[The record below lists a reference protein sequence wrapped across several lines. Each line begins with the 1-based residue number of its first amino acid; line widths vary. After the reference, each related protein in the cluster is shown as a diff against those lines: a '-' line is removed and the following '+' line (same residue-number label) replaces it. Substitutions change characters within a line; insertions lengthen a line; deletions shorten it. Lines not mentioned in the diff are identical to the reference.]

1 MKKQKIN
8 SEEVDLSRFHI
19 LSYEELLKVNGGSS
33 EDSDDIDDDSDD
45 SDDSGSDSCGGDDSS
60 DDDSDSGSY
69 GGDSYSDD
77 DDDSENGSY
86 GGGSYDDDDDGGAT
100 SESGSGGHEVENS
113 NAGVAGAEVGDTI
126 TRDDGTEVTLTQWD
140 IDWAQDY
147 CDSHGI
153 SYGNSNE
160 PAENSSGGGG
170 TGTGGTGGNPSNEN
184 GRGTDPSDYGGGN
197 DSDGGS
203 SGNGNSHGHSG
214 GGSTGG
220 NGSTESNGNAAGS
233 GRTPT
238 ENNKNTTTDTSR
250 SANTS
255 HSEKSGHGILESIS
269 NFFSGVKDWVNDVF
283 GGGKKSVNEEK
294 SIVEPEKKF
303 ETKPEFILNIEPVK
317 DKYGNFLGYGYEAEE
332 RRNALEKTPQL
343 NVSLYGSV
351 NVGLLQGN
359 FGGKVSSDYGGQS
372 ISSIR
377 GIDTGIYAPGVGLNA
392 TVGCS
397 FPKNEGSQSH
407 TMGVNVFGFCGDITF
422 SENGISEFNIGLSSN
437 TGYKGEV
444 DISDFGVGYSLIK

>member
-33 EDSDDIDDDSDD
+33 EDSDDSDDDSDD

-126 TRDDGTEVTLTQWD
+126 TRDDGTEVTLTQGD

-214 GGSTGG
+214 GGSTDGNNATSNSNKNNPNYPDYVERSMAKDKEISEKKNSELNSPKG
-220 NGSTESNGNAAGS
+220 NGKSDKTGNVLNSVNNTLRTPSTLVGFTSDLAKESAKNIGKSDLTATAPNSSLMTYSKSLSNLGVTVVAFDVVMTAKNEINSVNLGKESASHAAYNTITHGISTVAGYGFGAAVTLAATASTVGIGSVPGLAAGIIA
-233 GRTPT
+233 G
-238 ENNKNTTTDTSR
+238 TSA
-250 SANTS
+250 STLCD
-255 HSEKSGHGILESIS
+255 K
-269 NFFSGVKDWVNDVF
+269 VF
-283 GGGKKSVNEEK
+283 DY
-294 SIVEPEKKF
+294 
-303 ETKPEFILNIEPVK
+303 IE
-317 DKYGNFLGYGYEAEE
+317 DRLW
-332 RRNALEKTPQL
+332 
-343 NVSLYGSV
+343 
-351 NVGLLQGN
+351 
-359 FGGKVSSDYGGQS
+359 
-372 ISSIR
+372 
-377 GIDTGIYAPGVGLNA
+377 
-392 TVGCS
+392 
-397 FPKNEGSQSH
+397 
-407 TMGVNVFGFCGDITF
+407 
-422 SENGISEFNIGLSSN
+422 
-437 TGYKGEV
+437 
-444 DISDFGVGYSLIK
+444 